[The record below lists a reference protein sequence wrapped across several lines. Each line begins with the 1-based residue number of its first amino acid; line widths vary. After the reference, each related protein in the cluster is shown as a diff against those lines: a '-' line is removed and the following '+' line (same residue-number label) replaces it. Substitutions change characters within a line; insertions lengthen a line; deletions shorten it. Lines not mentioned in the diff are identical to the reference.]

1 MTKAI
6 PVAAS
11 MRTCRRL
18 DARPSTVMPEE
29 WKAQTG
35 GPDAIFLG
43 DRPASYRAGS
53 CFAAGRSSNS
63 TRSIGQSET
72 GQADARRSL
81 AAARAGGGRHRVLR
95 RSREPVFI
103 GRGATF
109 ASTEREAVI
118 QETVTSRIG
127 LDSIRRF
134 ALLPSRDLLARFLLG
149 FLAANRA
156 AGAKRKVRTVV
167 RSCRN
172 DRASD
177 QSGTLTGTMSG
188 TQFWSDHIFIGQ
200 AVPTAIFP
208 IELRVTAAKSAVPHV
223 QTVVATAEF
232 PPGCGASATFRR
244 ASPCK
249 RGSLPEALVVLKA
262 MVSLHTKGR
271 PTEATRI
278 GIALAPAASSARSSS
293 PTIRRTLRGAPDR
306 LRTGRWHEAIASFM
320 VRPSILPVL
329 TKIGRL
335 SSKFSHVSAFWS
347 DQN

>member
-18 DARPSTVMPEE
+18 DARRSTVMPEE

-134 ALLPSRDLLARFLLG
+134 ALLPSRDLLARFLLRVPG
-149 FLAANRA
+149 RQSCGGSKTEGQNGCSFL
-156 AGAKRKVRTVV
+156 
-167 RSCRN
+167 
-172 DRASD
+172 
-177 QSGTLTGTMSG
+177 
-188 TQFWSDHIFIGQ
+188 
-200 AVPTAIFP
+200 P
-208 IELRVTAAKSAVPHV
+208 
-223 QTVVATAEF
+223 
-232 PPGCGASATFRR
+232 
-244 ASPCK
+244 
-249 RGSLPEALVVLKA
+249 
-262 MVSLHTKGR
+262 
-271 PTEATRI
+271 
-278 GIALAPAASSARSSS
+278 
-293 PTIRRTLRGAPDR
+293 
-306 LRTGRWHEAIASFM
+306 
-320 VRPSILPVL
+320 
-329 TKIGRL
+329 
-335 SSKFSHVSAFWS
+335 
-347 DQN
+347 